1 MKHLFY
7 WFSVITGVPVFW
19 PVFRTKVY
27 YEDRSVQGRFIPRR
41 TIVVSNHLQLFDYIV
56 FLLATV
62 PRFSHS
68 IVAEVMYQQNFLVTF
83 FLKALGCI
91 RVDRESH
98 STKVTEE
105 CVRQLKKGR
114 VIYINPEGRLPE
126 KDEKRPLPFHTGF
139 VHMALESGAQVIP
152 VYTNGENFTKKRA
165 RFIIG
170 KPIDIKALYDD
181 SKTMHDNAREIADL
195 VSRKIEQLGV
205 ELERQRG

>member
-7 WFSVITGVPVFW
+7 WFAVITGVPVFW

-105 CVRQLKKGR
+105 CVRQLNKGR
-114 VIYINPEGRLPE
+114 VIYTSIRRVVFPRRMRRDLC
-126 KDEKRPLPFHTGF
+126 RSTRALSTWPL
-139 VHMALESGAQVIP
+139 
-152 VYTNGENFTKKRA
+152 RA
-165 RFIIG
+165 GPR
-170 KPIDIKALYDD
+170 
-181 SKTMHDNAREIADL
+181 
-195 VSRKIEQLGV
+195 
-205 ELERQRG
+205 